1 MLETD
6 KKAKKENKGKKVDK
20 NQKEDKNKKEEV
32 KQLLPST
39 YGNIFKNSYTVT
51 MNMYYAL
58 GIWCIS
64 EDRA

>member
-6 KKAKKENKGKKVDK
+6 KKAKKENKSKKVDK
-20 NQKEDKNKKEEV
+20 NQKEVV

-51 MNMYYAL
+51 MNLYYAL
-58 GIWCIS
+58 GIWCVS
-64 EDRA
+64 DDRA

>member
-6 KKAKKENKGKKVDK
+6 KKAKKENKSKKIDK
-20 NQKEDKNKKEEV
+20 NQKEEV

-51 MNMYYAL
+51 MNLYYAL
-58 GIWCIS
+58 GIWCVS